1 MLKFKYIFKKE
12 MPVGIEV
19 FKKHLREKRAIKL
32 SLGSN
37 IDANKTALI
46 ATCAQNAHASAID
59 IACDKKSF
67 EIAKKHTKLPIFAS
81 SNHPFSLQE
90 ALKWGVDGIEIGSF
104 NSLRKKGKMYSPH
117 ELYNIVLETCALA
130 NDYDTFISVCIPKEY
145 NKEEKANLVKK
156 LELLGIDLIRLETSN
171 IIKDIQ
177 ELSEIAN
184 ASIIPFAF
192 LLENAN
198 DIKTIFENG
207 FCAVD
212 VEYIA
217 QKYES
222 LAHISTTTMTLVGAI
237 SHRNSINKE
246 ILRTSR
252 EMFAY

>member
-12 MPVGIEV
+12 TSVGIEV

-37 IDANKTALI
+37 IDTNKTALI
-46 ATCAQNAHASAID
+46 ATCAQNTHASAID
-59 IACDKKSF
+59 IACDKKLF

-90 ALKWGVDGIEIGSF
+90 ALKWGIDGIEIGNF
-104 NSLRKKGKMYSPH
+104 NSLRKKGEMYSPS

-130 NDYDTFISVCIPKEY
+130 NDYDAFISVCIPREY
-145 NKEEKANLVKK
+145 NKEEKISLVKK
-156 LELLGIDLIRLETSN
+156 LELLGINLIRLETSN
-171 IIKDIQ
+171 ITKDIQ
-177 ELSEIAN
+177 ELG
-184 ASIIPFAF
+184 SIINSSIVPFAF
-192 LLENAN
+192 LLENTN
-198 DIKTIFENG
+198 DIKTVFENG

-222 LAHISTTTMTLVGAI
+222 LAHISTTAMTLVGAI

-246 ILRTSR
+246 LLRTSR
-252 EMFAY
+252 EIFTY